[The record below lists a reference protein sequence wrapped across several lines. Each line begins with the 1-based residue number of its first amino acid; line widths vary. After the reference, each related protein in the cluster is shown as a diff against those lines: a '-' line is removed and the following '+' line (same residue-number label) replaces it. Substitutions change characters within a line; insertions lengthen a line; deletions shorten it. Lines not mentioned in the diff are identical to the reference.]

1 MRTVLFLVV
10 AWVALS
16 VMLRMAD
23 HWFTRAVVETAQIV
37 VGLCLFV
44 VLGTMAIVK
53 IIVWSDTESNC
64 RRAWTDIAEYP
75 VLVEVCRN
83 SEARAALALSVF
95 ADDVARG
102 LERLP

>member
-1 MRTVLFLVV
+1 MMTVLFLVV

-23 HWFTRAVVETAQIV
+23 HWSTRAVVETAQIV
-37 VGLCLFV
+37 VGTCLFV

-64 RRAWTDIAEYP
+64 RRA
-75 VLVEVCRN
+75 C
-83 SEARAALALSVF
+83 LALSVF
-95 ADDVARG
+95 ADDVARE